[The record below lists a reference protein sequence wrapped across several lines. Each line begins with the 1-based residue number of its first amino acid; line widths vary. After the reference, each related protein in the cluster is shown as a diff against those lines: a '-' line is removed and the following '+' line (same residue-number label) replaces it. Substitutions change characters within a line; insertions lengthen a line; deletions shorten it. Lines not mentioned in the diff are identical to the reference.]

1 MQAKFISNYL
11 INLRKNTPFPRV
23 FSYVNLSLLLAAVI
37 CFCPACDDANQN
49 LQDIISSSEQT
60 AQQLPLGDGL
70 AVGATAPEFSLP
82 DANGNI
88 HSLSDYSGQKLVV
101 VFYRMG
107 T

>member
-1 MQAKFISNYL
+1 MQSKFTRNYL
-11 INLRKNTPFPRV
+11 INLRQDKLFPRV

-37 CFCPACDDANQN
+37 FLGTACDDADQT
-49 LQDIISSSEQT
+49 LQDIMSPSEPT
-60 AQQLPLGDGL
+60 VQQLPLGDGL
-70 AVGATAPEFSLP
+70 AVGANAPEFSLP

-88 HSLSDYSGQKLVV
+88 HNLSDYNGQKLVI